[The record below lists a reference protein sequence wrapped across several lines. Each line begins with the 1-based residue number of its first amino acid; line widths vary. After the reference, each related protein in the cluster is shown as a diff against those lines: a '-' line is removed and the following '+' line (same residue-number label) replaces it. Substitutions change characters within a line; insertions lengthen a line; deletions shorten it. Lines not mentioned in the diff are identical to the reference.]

1 MSTRGGRGGWSGDKS
16 KRFMMVGTKDPG
28 GGAKTGVVAPVPINT
43 PSLRQEIHGSQ
54 GDNTGIASI
63 NRASSGGGWGSA
75 VGASSASESNADGHG
90 TAGGKGKGRGDGS
103 SRQGGGD
110 DVFTRHFPDLR
121 AGLEQAEKL
130 DAVTKASSK
139 VAPLR
144 KPKPEPAKSQG
155 PSLRPRAMLKP
166 TGSAGGGSA
175 ATAAAQAAIADAV
188 HNRVASAPKPEER
201 RRPVTSFADEI
212 STKSRWTERSQQD
225 GGAKARRGGRGGEGR
240 GFGGSAWETSKEGSR
255 GFGKGGRGFDRGERG
270 GDTFH
275 DKDRRNSRHTAD
287 RSTMNNTRGRESIFG
302 TGGHAGAANSSQDS
316 TSSGTKAPTTTYVR
330 QHGPPPRKP
339 AAATPAPKPQHDDS
353 PAIQQPTRSSAYSAS
368 ARSSD
373 QSREDSW
380 GKVAETSSKWRPAQ
394 QSVDTPPEA
403 SPTLDSPSTQSVS
416 YVRTYGPPRGS
427 GRETQ
432 ADEHSA
438 TSAAFSRQEN
448 DSGGEATSRFGSS
461 WGTSEQSRGGAD
473 RESSGGAER
482 TVSGRWKEPTS
493 SLAPPPPPTNT
504 RWKEPKE
511 EPKTGARRWKAKE
524 EGQTGSGGWGRSAE
538 EDGDVDGGGAAAAA
552 LIPSPSQNSSWKE
565 SSSDGWGL
573 EVGKRVEEMPTTS
586 STPDNVEDS
595 VSIAAAIGANGG
607 ISGDKS
613 VEVSGAEE
621 PVGTPAQDIPTED
634 ESTFRGSFTQQQQ
647 SQPVIRTA
655 SWEPQLPRGGGG
667 GDLWDTQGHGRDSHP
682 QQPGSGQGGP
692 STSGGASRPW
702 SDPWGTSG
710 FGLSASGDQG
720 SGSMASFLDNDEPR
734 KERYLP
740 PALRNRTPSQGNQED
755 AANVPSV
762 DDATETISNK
772 SSANSRPL
780 CKTGSRGVRRHLIS
794 FNRTRQGAQW
804 KNSCTSNIL
813 STHLIRANLR
823 NPFTFTIM
831 PILTAVSSGILQR
844 VSPPSSPRIDKITS
858 CRSQGC
864 INSSRSS
871 SRLRCITTSRRV
883 RRPYRNIC
891 TAPHINRITYPS
903 NANNS
908 KFRYRSKFKPPN
920 NALDIRSTNRISSHH
935 SGRSNTASTLTRK
948 DTSRQERDHF
958 VPGQPGLYHRP
969 DFFQHKK
976 ARRLHI
982 MSEKAKSTT
991 SEEHRDRDVS
1001 EPTSIEGHTTV
1012 DVKTGELVW
1021 EPEER
1026 TEEEPYSCAGSC
1038 GCPVPFN
1045 WRDTTFKSTLGWV
1058 KDNRVEWLA
1067 GITTGL
1073 TAVPTAVAFA
1083 ILAGVKPSVG
1093 LRGTWII
1100 MLVMALF
1107 GGRTG
1112 MVYSN
1117 SGSMGVIIEPFV
1129 EQEGDLGEEMVFY
1142 AFILAGII
1150 QIGLGFLGVAK
1161 LLRLMPVSVIIGF
1174 VNGLAIVLFLAQMKN
1189 FQVLPNADEDENV
1202 EGRRLNSFSVFTDGS
1217 EWISGSELWY
1227 TLLIVVITMIVIVV
1241 YPMLIEKATGKWKGF
1256 KMIPPILVGIIVA
1269 TIVEW
1274 VIVRGAAGYGGTR
1287 TLEDLSEK
1295 VSGTIPKLA
1304 WFDDTHDMPPLNSDT
1319 FSTILPTAISLMAVG
1334 LVESLM
1340 TVRLVNEITQTSS
1353 NIHREAIVGGVGNL
1367 VAGAFAGQG
1376 GNSEIGLTMVNVQS
1390 GGRTRIAATVS
1401 GLLVLLVVL
1410 VASPVINLIPLA
1422 GLVGVMLVISFN
1434 TFDWGSTLMVL
1445 AAALPERYRSH
1456 KAVFEKKISR
1466 ADALIIVVVTVA
1478 TPFTNLAVA
1487 VGIGIAVACL
1497 AFVWHNSEAVTAQ
1510 SYYRAG
1516 YDIKDPPVIKVYEV
1530 MGNLF
1535 FASSETFLDLFD
1547 HRNDP
1552 AMVEVHLH
1560 TADIEDFSAMKTLET
1575 LGERYSNAGKHLRL
1589 RRVKKESLR
1598 VLTKAQALMSD
1609 DNLEVVM
1616 DDDPLM
1622 PQVSRHPTGVGAAL
1636 VTSFFDRDPYTRRH
1650 RSRSMAEFPV
1660 ANADLAP
1667 NTAATD
1673 AVENGVGNGHIAGV
1687 PRLVSAEV

>member
-1 MSTRGGRGGWSGDKS
+1 
-16 KRFMMVGTKDPG
+16 MMVGTKDPG

-43 PSLRQEIHGSQ
+43 PSLRQEIQGSQ

-75 VGASSASESNADGHG
+75 VGGSSAAEGK
-90 TAGGKGKGRGDGS
+90 TAGQSTGGGKGRGDGS
-103 SRQGGGD
+103 SRQGGD

-144 KPKPEPAKSQG
+144 KPKPEPAKGQG

-188 HNRVASAPKPEER
+188 HNH
-201 RRPVTSFADEI
+201 
-212 STKSRWTERSQQD
+212 
-225 GGAKARRGGRGGEGR
+225 
-240 GFGGSAWETSKEGSR
+240 AWG
-255 GFGKGGRGFDRGERG
+255 
-270 GDTFH
+270 
-275 DKDRRNSRHTAD
+275 
-287 RSTMNNTRGRESIFG
+287 
-302 TGGHAGAANSSQDS
+302 
-316 TSSGTKAPTTTYVR
+316 
-330 QHGPPPRKP
+330 KP
-339 AAATPAPKPQHDDS
+339 AD
-353 PAIQQPTRSSAYSAS
+353 
-368 ARSSD
+368 
-373 QSREDSW
+373 
-380 GKVAETSSKWRPAQ
+380 TSSKWRPTQ
-394 QSVDTPPEA
+394 QSADTPPED
-403 SPTLDSPSTQSVS
+403 SPTLDSPSTQSAS
-416 YVRTYGPPRGS
+416 YVRAHGPPRRS
-427 GRETQ
+427 GREAQ

-438 TSAAFSRQEN
+438 TSASFSRQ
-448 DSGGEATSRFGSS
+448 DQDVGGEAASRFGGS
-461 WGTSEQSRGGAD
+461 WGASEQSLGVVDKEA
-473 RESSGGAER
+473 SGGTER
-482 TVSGRWKEPTS
+482 TLSGRWKEPTS

-511 EPKTGARRWKAKE
+511 EPRAGARRWKAKE
-524 EGQTGSGGWGRSAE
+524 EGQTGSGRWGRSAG
-538 EDGDVDGGGAAAAA
+538 EDDEVDGGSSTAAS
-552 LIPSPSQNSSWKE
+552 LVPSSSQSSSWKE
-565 SSSDGWGL
+565 SPSDGWGL
-573 EVGKRVEEMPTTS
+573 EVGKRVDEEIS
-586 STPDNVEDS
+586 AAASTPENLEQQRREDS
-595 VSIAAAIGANGG
+595 VAIAAMVSDGG
-607 ISGDKS
+607 LSGEKPAEISS
-613 VEVSGAEE
+613 TEE
-621 PVGTPAQDIPTED
+621 SAVTTAQDISTEK
-634 ESTFRGSFTQQQQ
+634 ESTFRGHFTQQQQ
-647 SQPVIRTA
+647 SQPVISNA

-667 GDLWDTQGHGRDSHP
+667 GDLWDTQGHGRDTHP
-682 QQPGSGQGGP
+682 QQQGSGQGGP
-692 STSGGASRPW
+692 STSGGTSQPW

-710 FGLSASGDQG
+710 FGLAASGDQG
-720 SGSMASFLDNDEPR
+720 SGSMASFLNNDPDEPR
-734 KERYLP
+734 KDRYLP

-755 AANVPSV
+755 SANVNVPSV
-762 DDATETISNK
+762 DDATERIPSSLPDVVSTEVSPQDLVIPGGGGIGTAPTEGTITTKGSLYEQQGQEQQKQQLQQQAPLEDWQQGGAQASHQLQQDQTGHPVEQQLHQPNPIHQSHQSQPAQPLHLHEHAHLDRGFQRNPAESFSTYQSQDRQK
-772 SSANSRPL
+772 HQLQEHALHQFQPEQFQAQVYHNQQQAGRAPLPEHLHRPPYQSDHMPVQRQQFQVQIPQQIQAPQQRAQHSLHQPYQQQQPQRPQQHGHHPHQQGYQQGHQPLDMSRQTNQAQQQMHIQQQHQHQHQHQQMQHPSSA
-780 CKTGSRGVRRHLIS
+780 
-794 FNRTRQGAQW
+794 FM
-804 KNSCTSNIL
+804 
-813 STHLIRANLR
+813 
-823 NPFTFTIM
+823 M
-831 PILTAVSSGILQR
+831 P
-844 VSPPSSPRIDKITS
+844 
-858 CRSQGC
+858 SQGMGYADPRAARAGGLGGLPVQMA
-864 INSSRSS
+864 SST
-871 SRLRCITTSRRV
+871 IYDV
-883 RRPYRNIC
+883 
-891 TAPHINRITYPS
+891 
-903 NANNS
+903 
-908 KFRYRSKFKPPN
+908 PP
-920 NALDIRSTNRISSHH
+920 A
-935 SGRSNTASTLTRK
+935 
-948 DTSRQERDHF
+948 Q
-958 VPGQPGLYHRP
+958 Q
-969 DFFQHKK
+969 Q
-976 ARRLHI
+976 
-982 MSEKAKSTT
+982 
-991 SEEHRDRDVS
+991 
-1001 EPTSIEGHTTV
+1001 GHTIV
-1012 DVKTGELVW
+1012 DVKTGKLVW

-1026 TEEEPYSCAGSC
+1026 KEEEPYSCAGSC

-1045 WRDTTFKSTLGWV
+1045 WRESTFQSALLWV
-1058 KDNRVEWLA
+1058 KNNRVEWLA

-1083 ILAGVKPSVG
+1083 ILAGVKPAVG

-1150 QIGLGFLGVAK
+1150 QIGVGFLGVAK

-1189 FQVLPNADEDENV
+1189 FQVLPNTDEEELNV
-1202 EGRRLNSFSVFTDGS
+1202 EGSRRLNSFSVFTDGS

-1227 TLLIVVITMIVIVV
+1227 TLLIVVITMILIVV
-1241 YPMLIEKATGKWKGF
+1241 YPLLIEKATGKWRGL
-1256 KMIPPILVGIIVA
+1256 KMIPPILVGIVGA
-1269 TIVEW
+1269 TVVEW

-1287 TLEDLSEK
+1287 TLEDLSE
-1295 VSGTIPKLA
+1295 VTGSFPKLA
-1304 WFDDTHDMPPLNSDT
+1304 WFDDAHDMPPLNSHT

-1367 VAGAFAGQG
+1367 VAGAFGGQG

-1410 VASPVINLIPLA
+1410 VASPIINLIPLA

-1478 TPFTNLAVA
+1478 TPFTNLAIA

-1516 YDIKDPPVIKVYEV
+1516 YDVKDPAIIKVYEV

-1535 FASSETFLDLFD
+1535 FASSETFLNIFD

-1552 AMVEVHLH
+1552 PMVEVHLH

-1589 RRVKKESLR
+1589 RRIKKESLR
-1598 VLTKAQALMSD
+1598 VLTKAQALMTD
-1609 DNLEVVM
+1609 ENVEVVM
-1616 DDDPLM
+1616 DDDPLL
-1622 PQVSRHPTGVGAAL
+1622 PQVSRRPRGVGEAL
-1636 VTSFFDRDPYTRRH
+1636 VFNFFDRDPYTRRH
-1650 RSRSMAEFPV
+1650 RSRSMAELPAGMPELGPGPV
-1660 ANADLAP
+1660 V
-1667 NTAATD
+1667 TD
-1673 AVENGVGNGHIAGV
+1673 AVENGVGNGHVAGV
-1687 PRLVSAEV
+1687 PRLPSV